1 MTGEAV
7 MNMRFTM
14 IADILP
20 VMDDKYDKKNT
31 TNGNGCPQYKLHCMR
46 NEMGLATKNWTVF
59 LRSYIIKSINKEGII
74 RLNKNN
80 EENLVNTQKNSNSS

>member
-46 NEMGLATKNWTVF
+46 NEMGLATKN
-59 LRSYIIKSINKEGII
+59 
-74 RLNKNN
+74 
-80 EENLVNTQKNSNSS
+80 